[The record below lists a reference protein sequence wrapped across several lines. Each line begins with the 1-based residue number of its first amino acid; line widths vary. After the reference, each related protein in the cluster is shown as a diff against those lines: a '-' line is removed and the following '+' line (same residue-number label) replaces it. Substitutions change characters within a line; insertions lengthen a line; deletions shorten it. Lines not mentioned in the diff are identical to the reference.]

1 MCRLAGQRGA
11 ANPRRNQVTAEAFR
25 TVSTFAAAM
34 FMSAM
39 LLGAATNFPVA

>member
-1 MCRLAGQRGA
+1 
-11 ANPRRNQVTAEAFR
+11 VTAEAFR
-25 TVSTFAAAM
+25 TVSTFAAAV